1 MAKEMNQF
9 TCACGG
15 CAPPCAQRCRPSYP
29 PRPSSCRRQRTSL
42 SSGSLSRR
50 GRSSVGCS
58 RRSYTTTE
66 APTLR
71 RRTRSSTLART
82 RPGSVRPGGRA
93 CSATPSHCRVSM
105 RLGRLRRCH
114 AHIPQ
119 TTPNKA
125 SQRNAPF
132 ISRAS
137 YPRCRA
143 TIAFVFM
150 QSPKRARGPSARCKP
165 GALTFPAPRFR
176 RRACRA
182 DQVSGRR
189 SRSHRF
195 AQRCRPGSH
204 TSATGCA
211 RTPCGPPQDMDGS
224 ATRAQATA
232 LTASMGAGSDDP
244 RSATRPRG
252 SRTWS

>member
-9 TCACGG
+9 TCACDG
-15 CAPPCAQRCRPSYP
+15 CALPCARHRRPSYLP
-29 PRPSSCRRQRTSL
+29 PPWSCRRQRTCPW
-42 SSGSLSRR
+42 SGSLSRR
-50 GRSSVGCS
+50 GHSSVGCS
-58 RRSYTTTE
+58 RMSCTTTE

-82 RPGSVRPGGRA
+82 RRGSVRPGGRA

-150 QSPKRARGPSARCKP
+150 QSPKKAGGPSARCKP

-176 RRACRA
+176 RLACRA
-182 DQVSGRR
+182 DPASGHR
-189 SRSHRF
+189 SRSRRF
-195 AQRCRPGSH
+195 AQRCKPSSR
-204 TSATGCA
+204 TSAAGCV
-211 RTPCGPPQDMDGS
+211 RTPYGPPRDMDGS

-244 RSATRPRG
+244 RSTTRPRG